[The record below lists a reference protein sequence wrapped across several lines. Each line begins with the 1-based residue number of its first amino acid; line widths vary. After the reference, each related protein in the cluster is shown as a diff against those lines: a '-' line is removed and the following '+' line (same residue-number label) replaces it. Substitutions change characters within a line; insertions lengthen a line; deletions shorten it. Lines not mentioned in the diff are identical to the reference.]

1 MADTSNGADTS
12 HEPGDHTLQLDDG
25 RTLGYRTI
33 GLPQGPAVLVFHGT
47 PGSRLSWD
55 FLHDAAVELGV
66 RVIAPDRPG
75 IGSSD
80 DQPNRGILDW
90 PADMATLADHLHLD
104 TFSVVG
110 WSGGAPYALACA
122 ITLPERVTAVG
133 IVSGISPLDREGAY
147 EGMGRSER
155 NALQLTHKAVWL
167 AGPMYR
173 GLRELIRFQPWM
185 ARRLIETS
193 LPPRDR
199 AEFEARGSAADALAY
214 LREAL
219 RQGPRGVVIDYRLFT
234 FPWGFEL
241 TQVGVPTHVFHG
253 EDDRS
258 IPPHHATEFATRIPG
273 ATLTIWAKGGH
284 LAVVDHGIELLRAVT
299 T

>member
-1 MADTSNGADTS
+1 VLA
-12 HEPGDHTLQLDDG
+12 DG
-25 RTLGYRTI
+25 RTLGYRALGATE
-33 GLPQGPAVLVFHGT
+33 GPAVLVFHGT

-55 FLHDAAVELGV
+55 FLHEAAVELGI
-66 RVIAPDRPG
+66 RVVAPDRPG
-75 IGSSD
+75 IGLSD
-80 DQPNRGILDW
+80 DQSNRGILDW
-90 PADMATLADHLHLD
+90 PSDMTELVDQLGIDA
-104 TFSVVG
+104 FSVAG

-122 ITLPERVTAVG
+122 VALPDRVTAVG
-133 IVSGISPLDREGAY
+133 IVSGISPLDRDGAY
-147 EGMGRSER
+147 DGMGRSER

-173 GLRELIRFQPWM
+173 GLRELIRFQPSI

-199 AEFEARGSAADALAY
+199 AEFEARGSAKDALAY

-241 TQVGVPTHVFHG
+241 AEVGVPTKVFHG
-253 EDDRS
+253 EHDRS
-258 IPPHHATEFATRIPG
+258 IPPHHADEFVSRIPG
-273 ATLTIWAKGGH
+273 ATLTIWSKGGH
-284 LAVVDHGIELLRAVT
+284 LAVVDHATELLTAVT
-299 T
+299 N